1 MCKSKLN
8 VVQDHYPGEMP
19 RDTLTTDLI
28 VRAAL
33 DVLDEEGLEGLNMR
47 RLGARLGAAAT
58 AVYWHVGSKERL
70 VELVADSVWG
80 EIELPDPEAVGWR
93 TAATI
98 MARGFRAMIARHLWV
113 VPAMGSYLFYGPGKA
128 RHDEHALAVYEAAGF
143 TGAKADQALNAV
155 YMFVAGQALS
165 DAAEAAW
172 KRRLTRDGASLEEQS
187 RAVMAQITAIT
198 QDFPRLHARTASF
211 ELVDPAAADES
222 FEFGLSVILDGLE
235 ARLAG

>member
-1 MCKSKLN
+1 LN
-8 VVQDHYPGEMP
+8 YVQDDYPGQMP
-19 RDTLTTDLI
+19 REKLTTDHI
-28 VRAAL
+28 VTAAL
-33 DVLDEEGLEGLNMR
+33 EVLDEEGLEGLNMR
-47 RLGARLGAAAT
+47 RLGDRLGSAAT

-70 VELVADSVWG
+70 VELAADSVWR
-80 EIELPDPEAVGWR
+80 EIELPDPDAIGWR
-93 TAATI
+93 NAATI
-98 MARGFRAMIARHLWV
+98 MASGFRAMIARHLWM
-113 VPAMGSYLFYGPGKA
+113 VPAMGSYLIYGPGKA

-187 RAVMAQITAIT
+187 HAVMAQIAAIT
-198 QDFPRLHARTASF
+198 QDFPRLHARAAGY
-211 ELVDPAAADES
+211 ELVDPAAADEG